1 MSHNSE
7 MDDFDVLFPDGW
19 LPLKLRRP
27 RTLRRRLVTLRL
39 VVTSAL
45 TPGHILGPLECG
57 QSHLLLL
64 RELGVIRD

>member
-1 MSHNSE
+1 

-27 RTLRRRLVTLRL
+27 RTLRRRLWLVTLRLRLGL

-45 TPGHILGPLECG
+45 TPGHILRPLECG